1 MVVKTEKNPR
11 CLRLEILAGRKVF
24 EEFSK
29 RKNVANKKEAEE
41 NWKSHLLGR
50 NKRPSRKILRLAG

>member
-41 NWKSHLLGR
+41 NWKS
-50 NKRPSRKILRLAG
+50 PSRKILRLAG